1 MRPVAGKFDVAVLDR
16 IEMDVIEMA
25 AQIVFVPDQMFP
37 ISSLPDPTF
46 TFPDPRLAPVPATCN
61 VPRKPG
67 FDLRSAHGKVIIP
80 GPARSTG
87 NAGVRGV
94 RRWRRA

>member
-25 AQIVFVPDQMFP
+25 TQIVLVPDQMFP

-46 TFPDPRLAPVPATCN
+46 TFPDPRLAPVLATCN

-67 FDLRSAHGKVIIP
+67 FDLRPAHGKVIIP
-80 GPARSTG
+80 GRQGP
-87 NAGVRGV
+87 
-94 RRWRRA
+94 